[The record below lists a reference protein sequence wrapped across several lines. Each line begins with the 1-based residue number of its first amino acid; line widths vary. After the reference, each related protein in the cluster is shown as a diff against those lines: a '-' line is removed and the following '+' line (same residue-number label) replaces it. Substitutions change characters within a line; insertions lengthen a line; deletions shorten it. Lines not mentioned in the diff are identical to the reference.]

1 MKHGYFITG
10 TDTGVGK
17 TRIATALLTA
27 FNARGFSTAAMKPIA
42 TGCANTPQGLRNDD
56 ALALQQ
62 HASLQL
68 SYEQVNPYA
77 FEPAIAPHLAAA
89 QAGQTIDVAC
99 IKQGLDI
106 ISAQADAVIVE
117 GVGGWLVPLNAD
129 VTIADLAY
137 DLRLPVILVV
147 GLRLGCL
154 NHALLTAQ
162 SIEQSGLM
170 FTGWI
175 ANVIDPT
182 MQCIEENIEALRE
195 RIAAPWLGTVQWN
208 TQATP
213 NEIAH
218 QMRMPFGV

>member
-42 TGCANTPQGLRNDD
+42 TGCANTAQGLRNDD

-68 SYEQVNPYA
+68 RYEQVNPYT
-77 FEPAIAPHLAAA
+77 FEPAIAPHLAAT
-89 QAGQTIDVAC
+89 QAGQTIDLAR
-99 IKQGLDI
+99 IRRGLDI
-106 ISAQADAVIVE
+106 LSAQADVVIVE
-117 GVGGWLVPLNAD
+117 GVGGWSVPLNAD
-129 VTIADLAY
+129 ATVADLAY

-162 SIEQSGLM
+162 SIEQSDLP
-170 FTGWI
+170 FAGWI

-195 RIAAPWLGTVQWN
+195 RIAVPWLGSVAWN
-208 TQATP
+208 PHAALT
-213 NEIAH
+213 EIAH
-218 QMRMPFGV
+218 HLCVPFHV

>member
-1 MKHGYFITG
+1 MKQGYFITG

-27 FNARGFSTAAMKPIA
+27 FNARGFSTAAMKPVA
-42 TGCANTPQGLRNDD
+42 TGCNNTAQGLRNDD

-89 QAGQTIDVAC
+89 QAGQTIDVAR
-99 IKQGLDI
+99 IKQGFDI
-106 ISAQADAVIVE
+106 LSVQADVVIVE

-129 VTIADLAY
+129 ATVADLAY
-137 DLRLPVILVV
+137 DLKLPVILVV

-154 NHALLTAQ
+154 SHALLTAQ

-175 ANVIDPT
+175 ANVIDPA

-195 RIAAPWLGTVQWN
+195 RIATPWLGIVEWN

-213 NEIAH
+213 TEIAR